1 MGPCVS
7 VPACY
12 EKWFLS
18 KRKSP
23 FLGSVFCFLS
33 TTSHF
38 CKAKEQSCGA
48 AETTWSH
55 PGFPTQPVGQQ
66 HFLHSGFSYASK
78 TQTFKLW
85 FHQEMWQASTAL
97 VGSPL
102 PPLMND
108 GHSLFYMAVRA
119 AVRPLVLGDSWT
131 WFWFPSPFNSQF
143 FCRSEAL
150 SGRLYLTREGE

>member
-1 MGPCVS
+1 MC
-7 VPACY
+7 ACPSLLW
-12 EKWFLS
+12 KAVVS

-23 FLGSVFCFLS
+23 FLGLVFCFLS
-33 TTSHF
+33 ITSHF
-38 CKAKEQSCGA
+38 CKSKGQSCGA
-48 AETTWSH
+48 AENTWNH
-55 PGFPTQPVGQQ
+55 PGPPTQPVGQQ
-66 HFLHSGFSYASK
+66 HFLHSGLSYASE

-119 AVRPLVLGDSWT
+119 AVRPLVLCDSWT
-131 WFWFPSPFNSQF
+131 WFWFPSPFNLQF
-143 FCRSEAL
+143 FCRSEVL
-150 SGRLYLTREGE
+150 NGRLYLTRERE